1 MLSVRQPVQE
11 SQQMV
16 ETAPVIPE
24 CPLDVPEQES
34 QEVALLRAQLQERDA
49 RLERQ
54 MQELIDAKVEL
65 KTNQAQQSGVQKVV
79 EDFEQKAKDLDRQ
92 NKID

>member
-1 MLSVRQPVQE
+1 MA
-11 SQQMV
+11 
-16 ETAPVIPE
+16 ETAPAIPE

-34 QEVALLRAQLQERDA
+34 QEITLLRAQLQERDA

-65 KTNQAQQSGVQKVV
+65 KTNQVLQSDAQKKMKDIESRNKTDRRQQMQQSTEEIK
-79 EDFEQKAKDLDRQ
+79 
-92 NKID
+92 

>member
-1 MLSVRQPVQE
+1 MLQSIQE
-11 SQQMV
+11 SQQLV
-16 ETAPVIPE
+16 EAAPVLPE

-54 MQELIDAKVEL
+54 IQELIDAKVEL
-65 KTNQAQQSGVQKVV
+65 KTS
-79 EDFEQKAKDLDRQ
+79 
-92 NKID
+92 

>member
-1 MLSVRQPVQE
+1 MLQPVQE
-11 SQQMV
+11 SQQLL
-16 ETAPVIPE
+16 ETAPALPEFPE
-24 CPLDVPEQES
+24 CPLDVPEQEN

-65 KTNQAQQSGVQKVV
+65 KTNQVLQSDTQK
-79 EDFEQKAKDLDRQ
+79 KMKDIESQ
-92 NKID
+92 NKTSRR